1 MTGPILQ
8 GGKRDSLTS
17 DSEGTPTTPNFT
29 VTSFTE
35 DYTIASNEG
44 TAGNIA
50 AVLTTLIRDLI
61 KKGVL
66 NGTVAT

>member
-1 MTGPILQ
+1 MAAILQ
-8 GGKRDSLTS
+8 GGKRDLT
-17 DSEGTPTTPNFT
+17 GQTTKFT
-29 VTSFTE
+29 VTSFSE

-61 KKGVL
+61 AKGIV
-66 NGTVAT
+66 NGTVA

>member
-1 MTGPILQ
+1 MAAILQ
-8 GGKRDSLTS
+8 GGKRDSLTT
-17 DSEGTPTTPNFT
+17 DSAGSSTTPEFT
-29 VTSFTE
+29 VTSFTV
-35 DYTIASNEG
+35 DYSIASNEG

-61 KKGVL
+61 QKGVV

>member
-1 MTGPILQ
+1 MAEILQ
-8 GGKRDSLTS
+8 GGKRDLT
-17 DSEGTPTTPNFT
+17 GQTTNFT
-29 VTSFTE
+29 VTSFSE

-61 KKGVL
+61 RKGIV
-66 NGTVAT
+66 NGTVV

>member
-1 MTGPILQ
+1 MAEILQ
-8 GGKRDSLTS
+8 GGKRDTLSLS
-17 DSEGTPTTPNFT
+17 KFI
-29 VTSFTE
+29 VTSFSE

-61 KKGVL
+61 NAGVI
-66 NGTVAT
+66 NGTVA

>member
-1 MTGPILQ
+1 MGAVYV
-8 GGKRDSLTS
+8 GGGRKDYISTS
-17 DSEGTPTTPNFT
+17 QFA

-35 DYTIASNEG
+35 DYTIASNES

-61 KKGVL
+61 RAGIIG
-66 NGTVAT
+66 GTVAT